1 MIIIVKVMH
10 DRMKLYSVALFLF
23 LFLLQNKGIESEI
36 KRIHALER
44 IAMPNVLPCRHS
56 PNILGS
62 HSLRV
67 SIHIGVTGQLYP
79 PVSDLKYS
87 IL

>member
-1 MIIIVKVMH
+1 MIIIVQVMH

-44 IAMPNVLPCRHS
+44 IAMPNVLPKQYGDAVK
-56 PNILGS
+56 NVKKI
-62 HSLRV
+62 
-67 SIHIGVTGQLYP
+67 
-79 PVSDLKYS
+79 
-87 IL
+87 